1 MGFKFTLA
9 AVLKYREELEKREER
24 TLELRRETLTRLE
37 TQLKEVQ
44 EQRRRLLEQRDS
56 LLQKGML
63 GDDLAYAT
71 EQEQQMKIL
80 EADLRKRI
88 SAAVLDYENQM
99 QVFLVAR
106 QKREILDELKN
117 TKKESYLAE
126 QERRE
131 QQATDEIFIARF
143 NRDT

>member
-1 MGFKFTLA
+1 MAFKFTLA

-24 TLELRRETLTRLE
+24 TLELRREALTRLE
-37 TQLKEVQ
+37 TQLKEAQ

-56 LLQKGML
+56 LLKNGML

-71 EQEQQMKIL
+71 EQEQQLKIL
-80 EADLRKRI
+80 EADLRERI

-131 QQATDEIFIARF
+131 QQTTDEIFIARF
-143 NRDT
+143 NRET